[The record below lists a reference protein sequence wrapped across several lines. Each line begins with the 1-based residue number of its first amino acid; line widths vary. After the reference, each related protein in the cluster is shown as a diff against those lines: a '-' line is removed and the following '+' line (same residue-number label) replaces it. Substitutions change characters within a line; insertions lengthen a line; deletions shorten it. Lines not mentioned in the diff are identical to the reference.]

1 MSVLF
6 EWVMMYVGFCL
17 SEGVSVSVLSVWAVI
32 SLSVYV
38 GLCLLEGM
46 SVSVLSVWPVMSV
59 GLCLSEGM
67 SVSVWAVISLSTEP

>member
-1 MSVLF
+1 M
-6 EWVMMYVGFCL
+6 
-17 SEGVSVSVLSVWAVI
+17 SVLSVWTVI

-67 SVSVWAVISLSTEP
+67 SVSVWAVISLS